1 MIKLII
7 NEKPLAQA
15 RPRVTRYGT
24 FDPHYDKN
32 NWIKFLISQQY
43 KQEPINYPISVQ
55 MCFYLPI
62 PKSTSKKKTAL
73 MLDNDIKHTKKPDLD
88 NLAKKYLDCMNSIVF
103 KDDSLIYMLT
113 VSKRYSQQPRTEI
126 TITA

>member
-7 NEKPLAQA
+7 QEVPIPQA

-24 FDPHYDKN
+24 FDPHHDKN

-43 KQEPINYPISVQ
+43 KEEVLTCPISVE
-55 MCFYLPI
+55 MLFYLPI

-73 MLDNDIKHTKKPDLD
+73 MLDNDIKHIKKPDLD

-103 KDDSLIYMLT
+103 KDDSLIYKLT
-113 VSKRYSQQPRTEI
+113 ISKRYSQHPKTEI
-126 TITA
+126 SITV